1 MTTTNIYEES
11 SALIKKTDWFSP
23 VTIMTLATI
32 GLGFF
37 AGGHFMKIGL
47 FLACGMSLSILILLK
62 KSPWFVKE
70 WCYYHPLA
78 ADLILSSLAT
88 WGVAAFFGQ
97 GLTLGISAITTA
109 VILSWGIPAATKGAI
124 LEDEETR

>member
-11 SALIKKTDWFSP
+11 AALAKKTNWFSP

-32 GLGFF
+32 GFGFF
-37 AGGHFMKIGL
+37 AGGHFMQIGL
-47 FLACGMSLSILILLK
+47 FLACGMSLGILILLSK
-62 KSPWFVKE
+62 APWPVKE

-78 ADLILSSLAT
+78 ADITLSTLAT

-97 GLTLGISAITTA
+97 GLTLGIAAVTTA
-109 VILSWGIPAATKGAI
+109 VILSWGIPASTKVVA
-124 LEDEETR
+124 LDNEETG